1 MARVL
6 FFGKLGDLAGG
17 REREVALAPEPKTVA
32 ALIDAIKAEDSVL
45 AEALSEISVRVI
57 VNEKMACAETSITN
71 GDEVAFLPPV
81 SGG

>member
-17 REREVALAPEPKTVA
+17 REREVSLPREVKDVSG
-32 ALIDAIKAEDSVL
+32 LIDVIAEEDSVL
-45 AEALSEISVRVI
+45 AEALKEISVRVV
-57 VNEKMACAETSITN
+57 VNEEMAGPATAIS
-71 GDEVAFLPPV
+71 GSDEIAFLPPV

>member
-17 REREVALAPEPKTVA
+17 REREMALPPRANTVSGLVGAIERQDA
-32 ALIDAIKAEDSVL
+32 ALG
-45 AEALSEISVRVI
+45 EALKEISVRCI
-57 VNEKMACAETSITN
+57 VNEKMASHETAISE
-71 GDEVAFLPPV
+71 GDEIAFLPPV